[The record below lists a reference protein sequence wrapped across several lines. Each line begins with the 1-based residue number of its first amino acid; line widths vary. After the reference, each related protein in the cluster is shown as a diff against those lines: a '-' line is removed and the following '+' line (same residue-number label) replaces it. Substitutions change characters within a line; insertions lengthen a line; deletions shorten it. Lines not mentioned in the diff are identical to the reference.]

1 MNKCERNPRPSGRG
15 VINEGNQMSEHVD
28 VLIVAMALLCLV
40 AVIAVAWFV
49 ATPVVAVR
57 YYFGG
62 I

>member
-1 MNKCERNPRPSGRG
+1 MIYLSEEKA
-15 VINEGNQMSEHVD
+15 MSEHVD

>member
-1 MNKCERNPRPSGRG
+1 
-15 VINEGNQMSEHVD
+15 MSEHVD
-28 VLIVAMALLCLV
+28 VLIVAMALFCLL

-62 I
+62 E